1 MGTRNS
7 RPNSRTSIYG
17 AARGQRPSRS
27 RKWRWLR
34 PQVETVEPRIL
45 LSTGVVSS
53 SRNKAHAAILAVR
66 AVPAHAPAPLNK
78 TAVKAVSA
86 SRPVAKPAETAYHVP
101 GQPGETIKATF
112 ALQDRNAA
120 FRNEFG
126 LFLVD
131 DASGKIGK
139 LKPGDRGYAR
149 AALKNRITVFTR
161 DQNAWAIT
169 NITLPGGRYFGTY
182 LIQNSTAAKFLARN
196 PLNQCDKLP
205 KAFFSFTAA
214 NPDHF
219 THVKA
224 PVPNVQA
231 WEDMTHGGD
240 RDYNDAVV
248 STQFLIPASSLLVS
262 AGLAHD
268 TAPNGQTNADG
279 ITSDPTIAGTVGTG
293 NSPIKQL
300 LASVDTANPTRLVD
314 VTSDLSPSLAF
325 KLDPARLGQIHGGPL
340 ADGPHTVRL
349 EAVDVSGQSSRV
361 YEVPF
366 TLDTHA
372 PVIVIQSPASG
383 LLTNQD
389 VPVTGTVTDATSI
402 VVQIQDQID
411 ARAYSNLAF
420 DKAGSFHLDPGLSLD
435 GSADG
440 THVIKIE
447 AQDIAGNV
455 SAPLSASFILDA
467 TKPVVTVTQPTGS
480 PLTNQNLTVAGV
492 TTGNLSG
499 VQILKG
505 QVDGGSF
512 FQVPFDAAGNFS
524 LATTLPL
531 DGSADGPHTLQFRA
545 TDKAGNVSGL
555 TPVTF
560 TLDTT
565 PPLVSFDLDPS
576 TDSAPVGDQQTTFNT
591 VILAGQTEPGLPVKL
606 VETGA
611 TTTADAAGKFSF
623 ANVPLV
629 VGANPF
635 HVQATDPAGNVG
647 EATNTFTLIQPQGG
661 PCVFNDLT
669 GWTTSIQG
677 GTPTGQGTIG
687 VQGDRVVL
695 REGDSFRV
703 ALTRTYDSL
712 TAGSQ
717 DQLGYGWRL
726 EFRDTDLRTSVR
738 PTTPDEQEAGIYN
751 AYRTGSKVYITMPG
765 GKREG
770 FTFEPVRKSGFAGYL
785 GFYDPVF
792 VPDRGV
798 TSKLSVNGATL
809 MQTDDGSWIGL
820 VNGGDLAFNPADPN
834 WGGVLYLTTK
844 DGLAYTIDASTG
856 LLNAVGDANGN
867 ALSFTDT
874 SIDSNRG
881 VHITFGLDP
890 QGRIIAAHDPA
901 GNTVKYQYNAGGDLV
916 AVTDRNGNVTTFVY
930 DAPGHPHYLTK
941 VIDPLG
947 RTGVRTEYDAQGR
960 LISLIDANGKTVQLA
975 HDPADSLETVTDAL
989 GNPTTFEYDPFGN
1002 VVKEVDA
1009 NGSVTTRTYDDANNM
1024 LTETDPLGH
1033 TTTYTYDGSGN
1044 VLTTTDPLGNVT
1056 ANTYITISPGGLI
1069 AFAQGARPVTLL
1081 ASTTDPQGHT
1091 TKNGYDGAGNLISTT
1106 DAAGN
1111 VTKYAYDSA
1120 GNQTSITDA
1129 AGKVSSFTYDA
1140 SGHMLSQTDALG
1152 HVTTYT
1158 YDANGDQLTQ
1168 TTTVSGQT
1176 VTTSTTY
1183 DASGHPTSVTDAE
1196 GHTTTTQYDA
1206 LGRQIATIDALGHKT
1221 SFVYDARGELIETDF
1236 ADGTKTTTTYD
1247 DAGHRIASTDRAG
1260 RTTGF
1265 VYDALGRLVETDN
1278 PDGTKT
1284 TTTYDDAGEV
1294 TAQTDELGHT
1304 TTFTYDAAGR
1314 QTAVTDALGDK
1325 TTTTYDTAAQR
1336 VATTDALGHTT
1347 SFAYDAVGR
1356 LTSTVYADGTTTST
1370 TYDVLG
1376 RSIAQTD
1383 QLGRTTHYGY
1393 DDLGRLTGVLD
1404 AMNQHTVYAY
1414 DEAGDLI
1421 TQTDANGH
1429 VTSYEYDL
1437 LGRKVATVL
1446 PMGQR
1451 STTTY

>member
-1 MGTRNS
+1 MIIDGL
-7 RPNSRTSIYG
+7 G
-17 AARGQRPSRS
+17 
-27 RKWRWLR
+27 
-34 PQVETVEPRIL
+34 RIGWA
-45 LSTGVVSS
+45 TT
-53 SRNKAHAAILAVR
+53 KA
-66 AVPAHAPAPLNK
+66 N
-78 TAVKAVSA
+78 
-86 SRPVAKPAETAYHVP
+86 
-101 GQPGETIKATF
+101 
-112 ALQDRNAA
+112 
-120 FRNEFG
+120 
-126 LFLVD
+126 
-131 DASGKIGK
+131 IG
-139 LKPGDRGYAR
+139 
-149 AALKNRITVFTR
+149 
-161 DQNAWAIT
+161 
-169 NITLPGGRYFGTY
+169 
-182 LIQNSTAAKFLARN
+182 
-196 PLNQCDKLP
+196 
-205 KAFFSFTAA
+205 SF
-214 NPDHF
+214 
-219 THVKA
+219 
-224 PVPNVQA
+224 
-231 WEDMTHGGD
+231 
-240 RDYNDAVV
+240 
-248 STQFLIPASSLLVS
+248 
-262 AGLAHD
+262 
-268 TAPNGQTNADG
+268 
-279 ITSDPTIAGTVGTG
+279 
-293 NSPIKQL
+293 
-300 LASVDTANPTRLVD
+300 
-314 VTSDLSPSLAF
+314 
-325 KLDPARLGQIHGGPL
+325 
-340 ADGPHTVRL
+340 
-349 EAVDVSGQSSRV
+349 
-361 YEVPF
+361 
-366 TLDTHA
+366 
-372 PVIVIQSPASG
+372 
-383 LLTNQD
+383 
-389 VPVTGTVTDATSI
+389 PVTVTVTDALGATASQSFNL
-402 VVQIQDQID
+402 VV
-411 ARAYSNLAF
+411 
-420 DKAGSFHLDPGLSLD
+420 
-435 GSADG
+435 SADTQAPAVNLRINPNPINVG
-440 THVIKIE
+440 QPATI
-447 AQDIAGNV
+447 IA
-455 SAPLSASFILDA
+455 
-467 TKPVVTVTQPTGS
+467 
-480 PLTNQNLTVAGV
+480 
-492 TTGNLSG
+492 
-499 VQILKG
+499 
-505 QVDGGSF
+505 
-512 FQVPFDAAGNFS
+512 
-524 LATTLPL
+524 
-531 DGSADGPHTLQFRA
+531 
-545 TDKAGNVSGL
+545 
-555 TPVTF
+555 
-560 TLDTT
+560 
-565 PPLVSFDLDPS
+565 
-576 TDSAPVGDQQTTFNT
+576 
-591 VILAGQTEPGLPVKL
+591 
-606 VETGA
+606 
-611 TTTADAAGKFSF
+611 
-623 ANVPLV
+623 
-629 VGANPF
+629 
-635 HVQATDPAGNVG
+635 QATDNVGVTSRALTINNVAVPLDSQGRATVLNLPGGTYTVVATATDDAGNVG
-647 EATNTFTLIQPQGG
+647 SDTKTLVIIDNSDQNPPTVDITTPTDGATITQPVDVIGTASDANLVSYTLSVAPVGSDSFTTIATGTTSVTNGVLGKFDPSGLANGAYDLHLEATDIGGNIAYIDETVNVAGDLKIGNFTLS
-661 PCVFNDLT
+661 FTDL
-669 GWTTSIQG
+669 SIPVSG
-677 GTPTGQGTIG
+677 IP
-687 VQGDRVVL
+687 
-695 REGDSFRV
+695 V

-738 PTTPDEQEAGIYN
+738 PTTPDEQEAGIYI

-1196 GHTTTTQYDA
+1196 GHT
-1206 LGRQIATIDALGHKT
+1206 
-1221 SFVYDARGELIETDF
+1221 
-1236 ADGTKTTTTYD
+1236 
-1247 DAGHRIASTDRAG
+1247 
-1260 RTTGF
+1260 
-1265 VYDALGRLVETDN
+1265 
-1278 PDGTKT
+1278 
-1284 TTTYDDAGEV
+1284 
-1294 TAQTDELGHT
+1294 
-1304 TTFTYDAAGR
+1304 
-1314 QTAVTDALGDK
+1314 
-1325 TTTTYDTAAQR
+1325 
-1336 VATTDALGHTT
+1336 
-1347 SFAYDAVGR
+1347 
-1356 LTSTVYADGTTTST
+1356 
-1370 TYDVLG
+1370 
-1376 RSIAQTD
+1376 
-1383 QLGRTTHYGY
+1383 
-1393 DDLGRLTGVLD
+1393 
-1404 AMNQHTVYAY
+1404 
-1414 DEAGDLI
+1414 
-1421 TQTDANGH
+1421 
-1429 VTSYEYDL
+1429 
-1437 LGRKVATVL
+1437 
-1446 PMGQR
+1446 
-1451 STTTY
+1451 